1 MNVRLSLMKEVA
13 IAAVHRTAGGVDQM
27 SDPVVA
33 AAFKD
38 VAEADQIALDVGRGI
53 LERVTHPR
61 LRSEVHHHLR
71 PLVRE
76 QTIER
81 LGILQSQTFKPPFA
95 RGLQSLNL

>member
-1 MNVRLSLMKEVA
+1 MA
-13 IAAVHRTAGGVDQM
+13 
-27 SDPVVA
+27 DPVVA
-33 AAFKD
+33 AALQD
-38 VAEADQIALDVGRGI
+38 VAEAHQIALDIGRGI

-81 LGILQSQTFKPPFA
+81 LGILQSQTVEPPFA
-95 RGLQSLNL
+95 RGLQGLNL